1 MNELELLK
9 RIRAKVPPPGRGIR
23 LGIGD
28 DCAIFRPP
36 GARED
41 LLITTDLLIEDVHF
55 RRDTHPPAAVGWR
68 ALARGLSDIAA
79 MGGEPRFS
87 LLSLAL
93 APWTDRRWVETFYR
107 GFLRLAK
114 QSGAPLVGGD
124 LAHAERVAC
133 DVVVCGA
140 VPKGQALQR
149 DGARP
154 GHHIYVTGQLGASA
168 LGLRTRRGAAWKR
181 HLWPEPRLELGRLL
195 RKQFRATAA
204 MDLSDGLSLDLYRL
218 CLESGVAAE
227 LDGALPI
234 FPGAT
239 LEDALHGGEDY
250 ELLFTVRPGTSP
262 PGTRIGVIRKGRPG
276 RILFAGQPL
285 QPLGY
290 DHFRG
295 Q

>member
-9 RIRAKVPPPGRGIR
+9 RIRAKVPSPGRWVG

-55 RRDTHPPAAVGWR
+55 RRDTHPPDAVGWR

-79 MGGEPRFS
+79 MGGEPRFC
-87 LLSLAL
+87 LASLAL
-93 APWTDRRWVETFYR
+93 APWTDRRWVDAFYR
-107 GFLRLAK
+107 GFLRLAREVA
-114 QSGAPLVGGD
+114 APLVGGD
-124 LAHAERVAC
+124 LAHAECVVC

-140 VPKGQALQR
+140 VAKGQALRR
-149 DGARP
+149 DGAQP
-154 GHHIYVTGQLGASA
+154 GDHIYVTGQLGASA

-181 HLWPEPRLELGRLL
+181 HLWPQPRLELGRLL
-195 RKQFRATAA
+195 RTRFRATAA
-204 MDLSDGLSLDLYRL
+204 MDLSDGLSLDLHRL
-218 CLESGVAAE
+218 CIASGVAAE
-227 LDGALPI
+227 LEGALPI

-250 ELLFTVRPGTSP
+250 ELLFTVRPGAHP
-262 PGTRIGVIRKGRPG
+262 PGTHIGVIRKGRPG